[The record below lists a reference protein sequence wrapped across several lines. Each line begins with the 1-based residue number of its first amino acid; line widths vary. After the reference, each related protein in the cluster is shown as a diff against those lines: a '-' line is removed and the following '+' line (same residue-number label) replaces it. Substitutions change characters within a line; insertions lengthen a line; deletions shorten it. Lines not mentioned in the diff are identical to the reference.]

1 MTLAQEKALPKTLII
16 LTLFSMGL
24 SACSSTAPD
33 NKPPKVETTA
43 SFPKKKNEGDLW
55 SRIGAV
61 PAQRVLPGNC
71 GLFLW
76 ANMPER
82 TLVFYA
88 DNKTSVGIIQLDNQ
102 RVALPRIE
110 ASGKS
115 ILGQFFHQSFENE
128 QLRVTVTFNA
138 EIKEGLNK
146 GAIVR
151 EGTWRIQE
159 KSGWEIVA
167 PIAGLIGCN

>member
-1 MTLAQEKALPKTLII
+1 MIRSEEKVLPKALIFSL
-16 LTLFSMGL
+16 LFSVGL
-24 SACSSTAPD
+24 SACATTSPD
-33 NKPPKVETTA
+33 SVPPEATVTVKA
-43 SFPKKKNEGDLW
+43 SQNGDTRDLW
-55 SRIGAV
+55 SRVGAV

-82 TLVFYA
+82 TLVFYTDSKA
-88 DNKTSVGIIQLDNQ
+88 SMGIIQLDGQ
-102 RVALPRIE
+102 RVILPRIE
-110 ASGKS
+110 ASGES
-115 ILGQFFHQSFENE
+115 ILGHFFRQSFEND
-128 QLRVTVTFNA
+128 QLLVTVSFNA